1 MGRELR
7 SWKNYRLQNS
17 INHGR
22 HFYILIIDGIIES
35 VKDFLIEPVKKK
47 KKKDKKKAA
56 DSDDEQEEV
65 WVRE

>member
-1 MGRELR
+1 
-7 SWKNYRLQNS
+7 
-17 INHGR
+17 
-22 HFYILIIDGIIES
+22 LIIDGIIES